1 MALAGLYDY
10 QAVVLGTKVKV
21 YLFHL
26 RYQRLHKI
34 NGDKA
39 AHSTCHLVQQAGRLV
54 PVVVFRELADM
65 GVCTVLIRPSLKNV
79 LSMEHSSISKEADEL
94 TPAALMTLLVIY
106 ALNPPTR

>member
-21 YLFHL
+21 NLFHL

-65 GVCTVLIRPSLKNV
+65 GISHGAHTAFIKKCVEHGAQQHLKGG
-79 LSMEHSSISKEADEL
+79 
-94 TPAALMTLLVIY
+94 
-106 ALNPPTR
+106 